1 MQIHCFVSLCKYQ
14 FWSHERTHTIG
25 KLHDFEC
32 NLESISTRKFCKDK
46 QNCASAIWGLWR
58 IYKCLFIPNCM
69 RKIMWLIM
77 NNKHEK
83 NLGWLKQKKRTRITQ
98 SGRNCAIQGTHLI
111 RKQKI
116 WLAIYAFLW
125 SLSNQNGWFVTSF
138 CTELTLFC
146 TVYKKKSALLLT
158 NRNGEIFSCIS
169 LGIKQ
174 ADKGEIS
181 TMKK

>member
-1 MQIHCFVSLCKYQ
+1 
-14 FWSHERTHTIG
+14 
-25 KLHDFEC
+25 
-32 NLESISTRKFCKDK
+32 
-46 QNCASAIWGLWR
+46 
-58 IYKCLFIPNCM
+58 
-69 RKIMWLIM
+69 M

-83 NLGWLKQKKRTRITQ
+83 NLGWLKQKKRTLITQ
-98 SGRNCAIQGTHLI
+98 SGRNCAIQGTRLI

-125 SLSNQNGWFVTSF
+125 SLTNQNGWFVTSF

-146 TVYKKKSALLLT
+146 TVYKKKSALLLV
-158 NRNGEIFSCIS
+158 NRNGEIFSCIL